1 MFTKSWTD
9 PRRDFA
15 AIYSV
20 QPIFRCIGDS
30 LPTPACSGA
39 TGRHIADLSQGRRR
53 SGTMSHL
60 STVAAMDSEAIW
72 PRQRV
77 VGLQNLAHRL
87 NHNSLTRPAARI
99 IELVIRLV
107 FSAALPADARIHR
120 SVHFAHN
127 AMAVVLN
134 PLVVIEENCHV
145 GSHVVMGGKYP
156 VMGAPHIAS
165 GVTIHA
171 GAKLI
176 GAITI
181 GEGCVIGAN
190 AVVVK
195 DVPPHCV
202 VVGVP
207 GEVIKQGI
215 DPADYRPPA
224 KAARAAHG

>member
-1 MFTKSWTD
+1 
-9 PRRDFA
+9 
-15 AIYSV
+15 
-20 QPIFRCIGDS
+20 
-30 LPTPACSGA
+30 
-39 TGRHIADLSQGRRR
+39 
-53 SGTMSHL
+53 MSHL
-60 STVAAMDSEAIW
+60 GTVEAMESEVIW
-72 PRQRV
+72 PRQSV

-87 NHNSLTRPAARI
+87 NHNFLTRPAARI
-99 IELVIRLV
+99 IEIAIRLV

-134 PLVVIEENCHV
+134 SLVVIEENCHV
-145 GSHVVMGGKYP
+145 GSHVVMGGKFP
-156 VMGAPHIAS
+156 VVGAPHIKS

-181 GEGCVIGAN
+181 GKGCVIGAN

-195 DVPPHCV
+195 DIPPHSV

-215 DPADYRPPA
+215 NPEDYRPVA
-224 KAARAAHG
+224 QVSRAAHG

>member
-1 MFTKSWTD
+1 MN
-9 PRRDFA
+9 
-15 AIYSV
+15 
-20 QPIFRCIGDS
+20 
-30 LPTPACSGA
+30 
-39 TGRHIADLSQGRRR
+39 
-53 SGTMSHL
+53 HL
-60 STVAAMDSEAIW
+60 STVVTVNSEAIW

-77 VGLQNLAHRL
+77 TGLQNLAHRL

-107 FSAALPADARIHR
+107 FSAALPAEARVHR
-120 SVHFAHN
+120 SVYFAHN

-134 PLVVIEENCHV
+134 PLTVIEENCHV

-156 VMGAPHIAS
+156 IIGAPHIEQ

-176 GAITI
+176 GPITI

-207 GEVIKQGI
+207 GEIVKQGI
-215 DPADYRPPA
+215 DPADYRPGA
-224 KAARAAHG
+224 KTARAAHG